1 MQKIFMTKILYLV
14 RHAKT
19 EQGSYDQTDFS
30 RELKPRGMRDATL
43 VGQKLMEEGRK
54 MDLII
59 TSTAARAKATADII
73 ATQMG
78 YTIDKIHANEELY
91 MASVRT
97 FLQAVNQLKP
107 EWNNVMMVGHNPI
120 ITYLGEYLSS
130 EVIGDMP
137 TGAVVVV
144 EFSVDDW
151 ELISEGTGTISYYLT
166 PKMLK
171 DQ

>member
-1 MQKIFMTKILYLV
+1 MAKTLYLV

-43 VGQKLMEEGRK
+43 VGQKLMKEGRM

-59 TSTAARAKATADII
+59 TSTAARAMATADIM
-73 ATQMG
+73 ATQMN
-78 YTIDKIHANEELY
+78 YNIDKIHHNEELY

-97 FLQAVNQLKP
+97 FLQAVNQLKL
-107 EWNNVMMVGHNPI
+107 EWDHVMMVGHNPI
-120 ITYLGEYLSS
+120 ITYLGEYLSD
-130 EVIGDMP
+130 EVVGDMP
-137 TGAVVVV
+137 TGAVLVV
-144 EFSVDDW
+144 EFNVDDW
-151 ELISEGTGTISYYLT
+151 ALISEGTGSITYYLT

-171 DQ
+171 TDG

>member
-1 MQKIFMTKILYLV
+1 MTKTLYLV

-43 VGQKLMEEGRK
+43 VGQKLMQEGRM

-59 TSTAARAKATADII
+59 TSTAARARATADIM
-73 ATQMG
+73 ATQMN
-78 YTIDKIHANEELY
+78 YDIDKIHLNEELY

-97 FLQAVNQLKP
+97 FLQAVNQLKS
-107 EWNNVMMVGHNPI
+107 EWSHVMMVGHNPI
-120 ITYLGEYLSS
+120 ITYLGEYLSN
-130 EVIGDMP
+130 EVVGDLP
-137 TGAVVVV
+137 TGAVLVV
-144 EFSVDDW
+144 EFDVDNW
-151 ELISEGTGTISYYLT
+151 RLISQSSGRLTYYLT

-171 DQ
+171 TNE